1 MDPIISFILDRAMPE
16 EQNDAKKIRCKSAQ
30 FLLSKEKKLYR
41 RSFEGPYLLCVHPE
55 AVDKLLVELHEGVW
69 EPYGRSVLSPSSN
82 GSRILAAE
90 YSEGCRELC

>member
-1 MDPIISFILDRAMPE
+1 MDLIISFILDKAMPE

-41 RSFEGPYLLCVHPE
+41 RSFEGPYLLCVHL
-55 AVDKLLVELHEGVW
+55 VDKLLVELHEGVW

-82 GSRILAAE
+82 GFRILVAE